1 MLIDDSLKISEFG
14 DSHLSVYELH
24 VVWTLSITVSGTVAG
39 TSLVAWVLGL
49 SSIGIH
55 LGEVES
61 SVDSARKVAHVD
73 IEGELVVLESKGL
86 VGVVI
91 GHEVNSASNVGTSA
105 LGDELES
112 QSVVGSGDTI
122 SLRVF
127 GTLKSAVAGAG
138 DGVWAKSLV
147 PGVAS
152 VAVGVT
158 RLVMKPSPVG
168 IENDFRVLGCA
179 DAARG
184 ASLHGHSWVNFWLG
198 GTDLLTA
205 DSGQQRERGKGES
218 VGVHLDGCGE
228 SVSVMVKMKKEETLL
243 RVMS

>member
-1 MLIDDSLKISEFG
+1 MLVDDFLKISKSGETY
-14 DSHLSVYELH
+14 LSIDELH
-24 VVWTLSITVSGTVAG
+24 VVWALSITVSSTVAS

-91 GHEVNSASNVGTSA
+91 GHEVNSAADVGSSA

-112 QSVVGSGDTI
+112 QSVAGSGDTV
-122 SLRVF
+122 SLGVF

-138 DGVWAKSLV
+138 GWVWAKSTV

-152 VAVGVT
+152 VAVGVA
-158 RLVMKPSPVG
+158 RLVVKPSPVG
-168 IENDFRVLGCA
+168 IENDLGVLGCA
-179 DAARG
+179 DTARG
-184 ASLHGHSWVNFWLG
+184 ASLHGHSWMNFWLG

-218 VGVHLDGCGE
+218 VGVHLDGCDE
-228 SVSVMVKMKKEETLL
+228 SVNVIVRMKKEETLL